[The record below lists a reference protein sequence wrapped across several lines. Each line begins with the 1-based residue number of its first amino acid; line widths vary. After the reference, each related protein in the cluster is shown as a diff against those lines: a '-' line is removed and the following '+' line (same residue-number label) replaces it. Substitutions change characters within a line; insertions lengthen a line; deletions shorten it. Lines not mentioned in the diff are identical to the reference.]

1 MGRLI
6 ISEFLSL
13 DGVMENPA
21 WTAPYWNDEI
31 AAFKAAEMQ
40 QADALLQG
48 RVTYDAMAVAWP
60 NRGDEDPG
68 AERMN
73 SVPKYVVSATLT
85 EATWNNTAIVRGDVV
100 GEIRALKQRY
110 SGDILVYGSGELSR
124 FLLQEGLAD
133 GLNLLVYPVVLG
145 TGKRLFGDQEVP
157 GLTLTESRTFSSGVV
172 LLSYHAAAR

>member
-1 MGRLI
+1 
-6 ISEFLSL
+6 
-13 DGVMENPA
+13 ME
-21 WTAPYWNDEI
+21 
-31 AAFKAAEMQ
+31 
-40 QADALLQG
+40 QADALLLG
-48 RVTYDAMAVAWP
+48 RVTYDAMAVAWSA
-60 NRGDEDPG
+60 RGDEDPG
-68 AERMN
+68 AARMN
-73 SVPKYVVSATLT
+73 SLPKDVVSGTLQ
-85 EATWNNTAIVRGDVV
+85 EAIWNNSEIIRGDVA
-100 GEIRALKQRY
+100 GEVVALKARY